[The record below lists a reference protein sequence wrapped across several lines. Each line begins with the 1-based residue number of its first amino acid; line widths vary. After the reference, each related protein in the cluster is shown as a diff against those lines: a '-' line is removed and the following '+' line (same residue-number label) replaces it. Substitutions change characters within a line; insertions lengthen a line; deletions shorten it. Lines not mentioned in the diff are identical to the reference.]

1 MVPILPLRLA
11 SASHLP
17 LAGEDQKTRQ
27 TPDCSAASQ
36 YRWCNDRHS
45 LTARSMVRVR
55 LNLPSSEGR
64 VARWLVAF
72 MTLGFVALAA
82 AAIAIGWITV
92 RNRIYT
98 AEILHTQDVR
108 QAVATLHSQME
119 QSETARRGY
128 LLTGMPLFSA
138 AYARSAGNL
147 APSIATLRRL
157 TSDNPDQIARLDL
170 IEPRFV
176 RLRALRAQSMALVAG
191 GRIAEAQRR
200 FAVDASVPL
209 MRGIRYR
216 LQAMAADEVRLLAI
230 RSARQQQTSALFLSV
245 AGLAA
250 ALLLVVAIL
259 AILVIRRYTTDL
271 ATSRDSL
278 RDLNETLEEQVTERT
293 ADLSRANEEIQ
304 RFAYIVSH
312 DLRSP
317 LVNVMGFT
325 AELST
330 AAGPL
335 AELVDR
341 AEAEA
346 PHILTEDAR
355 LAAREDLPEAIGFIR
370 TSTQKMDRLINA
382 ILKLSREGRR
392 TIAPEPVDPA
402 QLVDTIIGSI
412 QHVIDDRGA
421 VVRVERPIPAVVT
434 DRLALEQILSNLIEN
449 ATKYLKPGRPG
460 EIVVT
465 GHKERNRVI
474 LSVIDNGRGIDPR
487 DHQRVFDLFRRSGAQ
502 DQPGEGIGL
511 AHVRAL
517 AYRLGGTIDVQSTL
531 GDGATFRLNL
541 PTELSIQDIKA

>member
-1 MVPILPLRLA
+1 
-11 SASHLP
+11 
-17 LAGEDQKTRQ
+17 
-27 TPDCSAASQ
+27 
-36 YRWCNDRHS
+36 
-45 LTARSMVRVR
+45 MVRVR
-55 LNLPSSEGR
+55 LKLPSSEGR
-64 VARWLVAF
+64 VARWLVGF
-72 MTLGFVALAA
+72 MTLGFIALAA

-92 RNRIYT
+92 RNRDYT

-108 QAVATLHSQME
+108 QAVATVQIQME

-128 LLTGMPLFSA
+128 ILVGTPLFA
-138 AYARSAGNL
+138 TAYARTAGNL
-147 APSIATLRRL
+147 VPSIRTLRHL
-157 TSDNPDQIARLDL
+157 TRDNPNQRARLDL
-170 IEPRFV
+170 IELRFV
-176 RLRALRAQSMALVAG
+176 QLRALRTQSMTLVAA

-216 LQAMAADEVRLLAI
+216 LQAMAADEVRLLGI
-230 RSARQQQTSALFLSV
+230 RTERQERTSALFLSV

-250 ALLLVVAIL
+250 VLLLIVAIL
-259 AILVIRRYTTDL
+259 AVLLIRRYTADL
-271 ATSRDSL
+271 AGSRNSL
-278 RDLNETLEEQVTERT
+278 RDLNETLEEQVAERT

-325 AELST
+325 AEL
-330 AAGPL
+330 AAAAVPL
-335 AELVDR
+335 GELVDR

-382 ILKLSREGRR
+382 ILKLAREGRR
-392 TIAPEPVDPA
+392 TIAPEHIDPA
-402 QLVDTIIGSI
+402 QLVDTIVGAM
-412 QHVIDDRGA
+412 QHVVDDRGA
-421 VVRVERPIPAVVT
+421 TVRVERPMPTIVT

-449 ATKYLKPGRPG
+449 ATKYLQPGRPG
-460 EIVVT
+460 EIVVK
-465 GHKERNRVI
+465 GHTERGRVI

-541 PTELSIQDIKA
+541 PTHMTIQDAA

>member
-1 MVPILPLRLA
+1 
-11 SASHLP
+11 
-17 LAGEDQKTRQ
+17 
-27 TPDCSAASQ
+27 
-36 YRWCNDRHS
+36 
-45 LTARSMVRVR
+45 MVRVR

-92 RNRIYT
+92 RNRTYT

-128 LLTGMPLFSA
+128 ILTGMPLFSD

-157 TSDNPDQIARLDL
+157 TVDNPAQIARLDL

-176 RLRALRAQSMALVAG
+176 QLRALRAQSMALVAG
-191 GRIAEAQRR
+191 GRLAEAQRR

-230 RSARQQQTSALFLSV
+230 RSGRQQQTSALFLSV

-250 ALLLVVAIL
+250 ILLLVVAIL
-259 AILVIRRYTTDL
+259 AILVIRRYTADL

-325 AELST
+325 AEL
-330 AAGPL
+330 AAVIPPL
-335 AELVDR
+335 TTLVEQ
-341 AEAEA
+341 AEAQC
-346 PHILTEDAR
+346 PDIVTEDAR
-355 LAAREDLPEAIGFIR
+355 LAVREDLPEAIGFIR

-392 TIAPEPVDPA
+392 VITPEAIDLAAV
-402 QLVDTIIGSI
+402 VDTIEGSI
-412 QHVIDDRGA
+412 RHVLDDRG
-421 VVRVERPIPAVVT
+421 VTLTVIRPMPRVVT
-434 DRLALEQILSNLIEN
+434 DRVAIEQILSNLIEN
-449 ATKYLKPGRPG
+449 ASKYLQPGRPG
-460 EIVVT
+460 AISVSAEQ
-465 GHKERNRVI
+465 RRDRVI
-474 LSVIDNGRGIDPR
+474 VSVADNGRGIDAR
-487 DHQRVFDLFRRSGAQ
+487 DHQRIFDLFRRSGQQ

-517 AYRLGGTIDVQSTL
+517 AYRLGGTIDVDSAL
-531 GDGATFRLNL
+531 GEGSTFRLNL
-541 PTELSIQDIKA
+541 PATFSSQDIAS

>member
-1 MVPILPLRLA
+1 M
-11 SASHLP
+11 
-17 LAGEDQKTRQ
+17 K
-27 TPDCSAASQ
+27 
-36 YRWCNDRHS
+36 
-45 LTARSMVRVR
+45 
-55 LNLPSSEGR
+55 LPSSEGR

-72 MTLGFVALAA
+72 MTLGFIALAA
-82 AAIAIGWITV
+82 AAVAIGWITV
-92 RNRIYT
+92 RNRTYT

-108 QAVATLHSQME
+108 QAIATLQIEME

-128 LLTGMPLFSA
+128 VLTGQPLFAA
-138 AYARSAGNL
+138 AYARTAGKL
-147 APSIATLRRL
+147 VPAIQDLRHL
-157 TSDNPDQIARLDL
+157 TRDNRHQIDRLDL
-170 IEPRFV
+170 IEPRV
-176 RLRALRAQSMALVAG
+176 ADLRALRTQSMTLVAA
-191 GRIAEAQRR
+191 GRMAEAQRR
-200 FAVDASVPL
+200 FTVDASVPL

-216 LQAMAADEVRLLAI
+216 LQAMAAEEVRLLAI
-230 RSARQQQTSALFLSV
+230 RSGRQQWTSALFLSV
-245 AGLAA
+245 AGTAAVLLAI
-250 ALLLVVAIL
+250 VAIL

-271 ATSRDSL
+271 AASRDSL
-278 RDLNETLEEQVTERT
+278 RNLNETLEEQVVERT

-325 AELST
+325 AELAS
-330 AAGPL
+330 AATPL

-382 ILKLSREGRR
+382 ILKLAREGRR
-392 TIAPEPVDPA
+392 TIAPEHIDPA

-412 QHVIDDRGA
+412 QHIIDDRGA
-421 VVRVERPIPAVVT
+421 EVRVERPMPSIVT

-460 EIVVT
+460 EIVVRGRT
-465 GHKERNRVI
+465 ERNRVI
-474 LSVIDNGRGIDPR
+474 LSVVDNGRGIDPR

-541 PTELSIQDIKA
+541 PAILTIQDAS

>member
-1 MVPILPLRLA
+1 
-11 SASHLP
+11 
-17 LAGEDQKTRQ
+17 
-27 TPDCSAASQ
+27 
-36 YRWCNDRHS
+36 
-45 LTARSMVRVR
+45 MVRVR
-55 LNLPSSEGR
+55 LKLPSSEGR

-72 MTLGFVALAA
+72 MTLGFIALAA
-82 AAIAIGWITV
+82 AAVAIGWITV
-92 RNRIYT
+92 RNRTYT

-108 QAVATLHSQME
+108 QAIATLQIEME

-128 LLTGMPLFSA
+128 VLTGQPLFA
-138 AYARSAGNL
+138 TAYLRTAG
-147 APSIATLRRL
+147 TLEPAIQDLRHL
-157 TSDNPDQIARLDL
+157 TSDNRRQIDRLDL
-170 IEPRFV
+170 IEPRV
-176 RLRALRAQSMALVAG
+176 AELRALRTQSMTLVAA

-200 FAVDASVPL
+200 FMVDASVPL

-216 LQAMAADEVRLLAI
+216 LQAMAAEEVRLLGI
-230 RSARQQQTSALFLSV
+230 RSGRQQWTSMLFLSV
-245 AGLAA
+245 AGAA
-250 ALLLVVAIL
+250 AVLLAIVAIL

-271 ATSRDSL
+271 AASRDSL
-278 RDLNETLEEQVTERT
+278 RNLNETLEEQVAERT

-325 AELST
+325 AELAT
-330 AAGPL
+330 AAAPL

-355 LAAREDLPEAIGFIR
+355 LAAREDLPEAISFIR

-382 ILKLSREGRR
+382 ILKLAREGRR
-392 TIAPEPVDPA
+392 TIAPERVDPA

-412 QHVIDDRGA
+412 QHIIDDRGA
-421 VVRVERPIPAVVT
+421 VVRVERPMPTIVT

-460 EIVVT
+460 EIVVK
-465 GHKERNRVI
+465 GHTERNRVI
-474 LSVIDNGRGIDPR
+474 LSVVDNGRGIDPR

-541 PTELSIQDIKA
+541 PAIMTIQDAA

>member
-1 MVPILPLRLA
+1 MV
-11 SASHLP
+11 S
-17 LAGEDQKTRQ
+17 
-27 TPDCSAASQ
+27 
-36 YRWCNDRHS
+36 
-45 LTARSMVRVR
+45 VR
-55 LNLPSSEGR
+55 LKLPSSEGR

-72 MTLGFVALAA
+72 MTLGFIALAA

-92 RNRIYT
+92 RSSAYT

-108 QAVATLHSQME
+108 QAIATLQVEME

-128 LLTGMPLFSA
+128 ILVGTPLFA
-138 AYARSAGNL
+138 TAYARTAGNIV
-147 APSIATLRRL
+147 PSIRAIRHL
-157 TSDNPDQIARLDL
+157 TSDNPAQTTRIDR
-170 IEPRFV
+170 IESRFV
-176 RLRALRAQSMALVAG
+176 RLRALRTQSMTLVAT
-191 GRIAEAQRR
+191 GRIAEARRR

-230 RSARQQQTSALFLSV
+230 RTGHQQRSSALFLSV

-259 AILVIRRYTTDL
+259 AILVIRRYTSDL
-271 ATSRDSL
+271 AGSRDSL
-278 RDLNETLEEQVTERT
+278 RDLNETLEDQVATRT

-325 AELST
+325 AEL
-330 AAGPL
+330 AAATTPL

-346 PHILTEDAR
+346 PQIVSEEAR
-355 LAAREDLPEAIGFIR
+355 LAVREDLPEAIGFIR

-392 TIAPEPVDPA
+392 VIAPEPIDPGA
-402 QLVDTIIGSI
+402 IAETVAGSI
-412 QHVIDDRGA
+412 RHLLDDRGIDFS
-421 VVRVERPIPAVVT
+421 VRRPMPQIVT
-434 DRLALEQILSNLIEN
+434 DRVAIEQILSNLIEN
-449 ATKYLKPGRPG
+449 ATKYLQPGRPG
-460 EIVVT
+460 VITVAGE
-465 GHKERNRVI
+465 ERRDRVI
-474 LSVIDNGRGIDPR
+474 LSVADNGRGIDPR
-487 DHQRVFDLFRRSGAQ
+487 DHQRIFDLFRRSGRQ

-517 AYRLGGTIDVQSTL
+517 AYRLGGTIDVDSEP
-531 GDGATFRLNL
+531 GRGSTFRLNL
-541 PTELSIQDIKA
+541 PKTYVSQDSAA

>member
-1 MVPILPLRLA
+1 
-11 SASHLP
+11 
-17 LAGEDQKTRQ
+17 
-27 TPDCSAASQ
+27 
-36 YRWCNDRHS
+36 
-45 LTARSMVRVR
+45 MVRVR
-55 LNLPSSEGR
+55 LKLPSSEGR

-72 MTLGFVALAA
+72 MTLGFIALAA

-92 RNRIYT
+92 RNRTYT

-108 QAVATLHSQME
+108 QAIATLQIQME

-128 LLTGMPLFSA
+128 ILAGKPLFA
-138 AYARSAGNL
+138 TAYARTAGNL
-147 APSIATLRRL
+147 VPSIRKLRHL
-157 TSDNPDQIARLDL
+157 TRDNPRQGARLDL

-176 RLRALRAQSMALVAG
+176 QLRALRTQSMTLVAS

-216 LQAMAADEVRLLAI
+216 TQAMAADEVRLLAI
-230 RSARQQQTSALFLSV
+230 RTERQERTSALFLSV

-259 AILVIRRYTTDL
+259 AVLLIRRYTADL
-271 ATSRDSL
+271 AASRDSL
-278 RDLNETLEEQVTERT
+278 RTLNETLEEQVAERT

-325 AELST
+325 AEL
-330 AAGPL
+330 AAAAVPL

-392 TIAPEPVDPA
+392 TIAPEHIDPA
-402 QLVDTIIGSI
+402 QLVDTIIGSM
-412 QHVIDDRGA
+412 QHIVDDRGA
-421 VVRVERPIPAVVT
+421 VVRVERPMPAIVT

-460 EIVVT
+460 EIVVR
-465 GHKERNRVI
+465 GHKERSRVI
-474 LSVIDNGRGIDPR
+474 LSVIDNGRGIDVR
-487 DHQRVFDLFRRSGAQ
+487 DHQRVFDLFRRSGPQ

-541 PTELSIQDIKA
+541 PSAMTIQDSTP